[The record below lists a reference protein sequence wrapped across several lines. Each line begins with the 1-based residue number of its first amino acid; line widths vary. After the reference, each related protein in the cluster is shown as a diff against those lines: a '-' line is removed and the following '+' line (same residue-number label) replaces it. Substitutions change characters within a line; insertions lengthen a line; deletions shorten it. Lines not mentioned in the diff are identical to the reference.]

1 VNARDGK
8 GDLMARWDP
17 TTGRW
22 VDDPPAPVN
31 VWRMA
36 LVVAL
41 AALLGG
47 GAGLGVWTLVGP
59 DGDTKNRTTAAHPS
73 SPTPSPSAP
82 EAGAKGG
89 SDTGQDSSGGADGGT
104 GGFTSGGAGGSGD
117 RSGDG
122 SGDGGGGTSGA
133 SGGASDDAAPGYVR
147 SEDPAGFTVDVPSGW
162 TRTAKQPEGK
172 PAVVTYESPDGTR
185 VLQLFAVMEES
196 PAASMDDAENANY
209 GFARLPGYRV
219 LDRSEEDVYS
229 EVVYRFD
236 GESGAGPRRVIDHR
250 FLAPDGQPYGV
261 RFSAPESTSLT
272 DLREPVTNAV
282 TSLCPTGAT
291 CVRG

>member
-1 VNARDGK
+1 
-8 GDLMARWDP
+8 
-17 TTGRW
+17 
-22 VDDPPAPVN
+22 
-31 VWRMA
+31 MA
-36 LVVAL
+36 LVIAL

-117 RSGDG
+117 GDG
-122 SGDGGGGTSGA
+122 GGDGGGGTSGA
-133 SGGASDDAAPGYVR
+133 SGGAPADAAPGYVR

-162 TRTAKQPEGK
+162 TRTAKQPDGK
-172 PAVVTYESPDGTR
+172 PAVVTYKSPDGTR
-185 VLQLFAVMEES
+185 VLQLFEVMEES

-250 FLAPDGQPYGV
+250 FLAPDGKPYGV

-282 TSLCPTGAT
+282 TSLCPTGTT

>member
-1 VNARDGK
+1 
-8 GDLMARWDP
+8 MARWDP

-36 LVVAL
+36 LVIAL

-117 RSGDG
+117 GDG
-122 SGDGGGGTSGA
+122 GGDGGGGTSGA
-133 SGGASDDAAPGYVR
+133 SGGAPADAAPGYVR

-162 TRTAKQPEGK
+162 TRTAKQPDGK
-172 PAVVTYESPDGTR
+172 PAVVTYKSPDGTR
-185 VLQLFAVMEES
+185 VLQLFEVMEES

-250 FLAPDGQPYGV
+250 FLAPDGKPYGV

-282 TSLCPTGAT
+282 TSLCPTGTT

>member
-1 VNARDGK
+1 
-8 GDLMARWDP
+8 MARWDP

-47 GAGLGVWTLVGP
+47 GAGLGVWTLAGP

-122 SGDGGGGTSGA
+122 SGDEGGGGGTSGA

>member
-1 VNARDGK
+1 
-8 GDLMARWDP
+8 MARWDP

-59 DGDTKNRTTAAHPS
+59 DGDTKDRTTAAHPS

-122 SGDGGGGTSGA
+122 SGDEGGGGGTSGA

>member
-47 GAGLGVWTLVGP
+47 GAGLGVWTVVGP

-73 SPTPSPSAP
+73 SPTPSSSAP

-89 SDTGQDSSGGADGGT
+89 SDTGQDSSGGADGGG
-104 GGFTSGGAGGSGD
+104 GGFTSGGTGG
-117 RSGDG
+117 SGDG
-122 SGDGGGGTSGA
+122 SGDGGGGGGTSGA
-133 SGGASDDAAPGYVR
+133 SGGTSADVAPGYVR
-147 SEDPAGFTVDVPSGW
+147 SEDPVGFTVDVPAGW
-162 TRTAKQPEGK
+162 TRTAKQPDGK

-185 VLQLFAVMEES
+185 VLQLFEVMEES

-236 GESGAGPRRVIDHR
+236 GERGAGPRRVIDHR
-250 FLAPDGQPYGV
+250 FLAPDDQPYGV

-282 TSLCPTGAT
+282 TSLCPMGTT

>member
-1 VNARDGK
+1 
-8 GDLMARWDP
+8 
-17 TTGRW
+17 
-22 VDDPPAPVN
+22 
-31 VWRMA
+31 MA
-36 LVVAL
+36 LVVTL

-47 GAGLGVWTLVGP
+47 GAGLGVWTLAGS
-59 DGDTKNRTTAAHPS
+59 DGDTRNRTNAAHSS
-73 SPTPSPSAP
+73 SPDPLSSAP
-82 EAGAKGG
+82 ETGAKGG
-89 SDTGQDSSGGADGGT
+89 DTGQDSSGSTDGGGD
-104 GGFTSGGAGGSGD
+104 GGVDGLASGGAGGSGD
-117 RSGDG
+117 GSGGGDEDG
-122 SGDGGGGTSGA
+122 GGDGGGGA
-133 SGGASDDAAPGYVR
+133 SGLSGGTPADGAPGYVR

-162 TRTAKQPEGK
+162 TRTAKQPDGK

-185 VLQLFAVMEES
+185 ALQLFEVSEES

-219 LDRSEEDVYS
+219 LDRSEEAAYS

-236 GESGAGPRRVIDHR
+236 GESAVGPRRVIDHR
-250 FLAPDGQPYGV
+250 FLAADGKPYGV

-282 TSLCPTGAT
+282 TSLCPTGTT